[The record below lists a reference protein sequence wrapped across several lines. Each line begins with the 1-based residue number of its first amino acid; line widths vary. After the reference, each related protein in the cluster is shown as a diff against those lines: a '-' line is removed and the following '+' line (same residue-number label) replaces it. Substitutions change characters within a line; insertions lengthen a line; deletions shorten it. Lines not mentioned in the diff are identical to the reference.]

1 MTGTGG
7 VLCIAVLQTKTKKK
21 EKYKK
26 LQKNGLKKKT
36 KNKKTAMLA
45 MACCVSAGIVVD
57 FVVADDDGCE
67 EAPATSV
74 GVLATK
80 LYSNTK

>member
-1 MTGTGG
+1 
-7 VLCIAVLQTKTKKK
+7 
-21 EKYKK
+21 
-26 LQKNGLKKKT
+26 
-36 KNKKTAMLA
+36 MLA

-80 LYSNTK
+80 LYSNTKWKQIKTNRN